1 MHLLLCVA
9 AAVVDVPL
17 TAAERPRMRS
27 SGCGG
32 GGGGY
37 LISLSVQQQHSASS
51 RAVTVIDRIRPSAS
65 TAPDDVRRH
74 TDRRSRAAA
83 AAAAFTSVWRGH
95 QLA

>member
-1 MHLLLCVA
+1 MRGCC
-9 AAVVDVPL
+9 VVDVPL

-37 LISLSVQQQHSASS
+37 LISLSVQQQQQHSASS
-51 RAVTVIDRIRPSAS
+51 RAVTVIDQIRPSAS

-83 AAAAFTSVWRGH
+83 AFTSVWRGH

>member
-1 MHLLLCVA
+1 MA

-37 LISLSVQQQHSASS
+37 LISLSVQQQQHSASS
-51 RAVTVIDRIRPSAS
+51 RAVTVIDQIRPSAS

-83 AAAAFTSVWRGH
+83 AAAFTSVWRGH